1 MLMYLVYLEDTFQD
15 TFQNLFKIF
24 FNIFLMIL
32 FKILYKILYK
42 ILLPFLVSAIKRS
55 GFKVLLRKH
64 ITERVPKSTHKISF
78 KVKDHLRHYYS
89 HLVTKH

>member
-15 TFQNLFKIF
+15 TFQNQIF

-32 FKILYKILYK
+32 FKILYK

-89 HLVTKH
+89 DLVTKH